1 MTRQS
6 YQSIRNAHIQSAL
19 GLRRTA
25 QEWSMMAREFPENAV
40 KYLAEA
46 KRVRSHALWDI
57 HMARNVDTWE
67 SWMETK

>member
-46 KRVRSHALWDI
+46 KRVRDYARWDI
-57 HMARNVDTWE
+57 SMARNVDTWNA
-67 SWMETK
+67 WMEAQ